1 MNRNNM
7 CHIKTYSIY
16 FKALVG
22 LVFFFLYYILS
33 QIKSTTICGGLLSHK
48 FANNLEFSGKLSFH

>member
-22 LVFFFLYYILS
+22 LFFFLYYILS
-33 QIKSTTICGGLLSHK
+33 QIKGTTICGGLLSGK
-48 FANNLEFSGKLSFH
+48 FANNLELSGNLSFQ